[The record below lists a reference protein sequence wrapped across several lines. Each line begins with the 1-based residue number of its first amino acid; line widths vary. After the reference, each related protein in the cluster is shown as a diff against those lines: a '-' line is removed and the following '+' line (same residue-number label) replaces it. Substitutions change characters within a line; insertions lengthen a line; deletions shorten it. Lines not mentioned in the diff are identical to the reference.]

1 MSELNQPPERDR
13 HEYSKRSLIYRLL
26 AYVAFGLSLLS
37 THIAN
42 KFTVGSSARGVFLGV
57 GALFL
62 ISTFGCFYA
71 DRWNRFQSERTDKGA
86 RAFLFFNRIGEGFYS
101 VMIALAGF
109 ISAGTSYFLKKKS
122 RIEKNQLLI
131 LERMQEMK
139 DETRSTSGR
148 IETKLD
154 SINSGLMDN
163 AAILVAIREDNEAA
177 LARHL
182 ERVTQLK
189 ADLADIKAKLDSLH
203 ASGVRPQAE
212 EAVQLENQLEET
224 KASLSEE
231 QARIDR
237 LEEKEE
243 ALKKGTLVE
252 KSFEDLLNTRAA
264 KEKAETLEQMAREI
278 AEASKGKSKKYQ
290 YELAKFYR
298 AMDDL
303 GYIWENEAAFTLFFY
318 EDYGRCRGISLDSY
332 RHAFNYA
339 AKSLTSFDYAKY
351 KNEIREIV
359 LGK

>member
-26 AYVAFGLSLLS
+26 AYVAFGLSHLS

-224 KASLSEE
+224 KASLSDE

-278 AEASKGKSKKYQ
+278 AEASKGKSKKYL

-298 AMDDL
+298 AMVDC
-303 GYIWENEAAFTLFFY
+303 GYLWENESAFILLFY
-318 EDYGRCRGISLDSY
+318 NDYGRSRDVTWDSF
-332 RHAFNYA
+332 RRSFNYA
-339 AKSLTSFDYAKY
+339 VTRLSSLEYTNY
-351 KNEIREIV
+351 KDEIRKIV
-359 LGK
+359 LG

>member
-182 ERVTQLK
+182 GRVTQLK
-189 ADLADIKAKLDSLH
+189 ADLADIKAKLDSPH

-231 QARIDR
+231 QACIDR
-237 LEEKEE
+237 LEEKKES
-243 ALKKGTLVE
+243 LKKGTLVE

-278 AEASKGKSKKYQ
+278 AEASKGKSKKYL

-298 AMDDL
+298 AMVDC
-303 GYIWENEAAFTLFFY
+303 GYLWENESAFILLFY
-318 EDYGRCRGISLDSY
+318 NDYGRSRNMTWDSF
-332 RHAFNYA
+332 RRSFNYA
-339 AKSLTSFDYAKY
+339 VTRLSSLEYTNY
-351 KNEIREIV
+351 KDEIREIV
-359 LGK
+359 LG

>member
-182 ERVTQLK
+182 ERVKQLK

-237 LEEKEE
+237 LEEKKES
-243 ALKKGTLVE
+243 LKKGTLVE
-252 KSFEDLLNTRAA
+252 KSFEDLLNA
-264 KEKAETLEQMAREI
+264 
-278 AEASKGKSKKYQ
+278 
-290 YELAKFYR
+290 
-298 AMDDL
+298 
-303 GYIWENEAAFTLFFY
+303 
-318 EDYGRCRGISLDSY
+318 
-332 RHAFNYA
+332 
-339 AKSLTSFDYAKY
+339 LTA
-351 KNEIREIV
+351 
-359 LGK
+359 

>member
-1 MSELNQPPERDR
+1 MSELNQPTERDKQ
-13 HEYSKRSLIYRLL
+13 EYSKRSIKYRLL
-26 AYVAFGLSLLS
+26 AYGALGLSLLS
-37 THIAN
+37 THIGN
-42 KFTVGSSARGVFLGV
+42 IFPVGSITRGVCLGF

-62 ISTFGCFYA
+62 ISTFCCFYA

-86 RAFLFFNRIGEGFYS
+86 EAFLFFNRIGEGFYS

-154 SINSGLMDN
+154 SINSGLLDN

-237 LEEKEE
+237 LEEKKES
-243 ALKKGTLVE
+243 LKKGTLVE

-264 KEKAETLEQMAREI
+264 KEKAETLEQMAWEI
-278 AEASKGKSKKYQ
+278 AEASKGKSKKYL

-298 AMDDL
+298 AMVDC
-303 GYIWENEAAFTLFFY
+303 GYLWENESAFILLFY
-318 EDYGRCRGISLDSY
+318 NDYGRSRDVTWDSF
-332 RHAFNYA
+332 RRSFNYA
-339 AKSLTSFDYAKY
+339 VTRLSSLEYTNY
-351 KNEIREIV
+351 KDEIREIV
-359 LGK
+359 LG

>member
-1 MSELNQPPERDR
+1 MSELNQPTERDKQ
-13 HEYSKRSLIYRLL
+13 EYSKRSIKYRLL
-26 AYVAFGLSLLS
+26 AYGALGLSLLS
-37 THIAN
+37 THIGN
-42 KFTVGSSARGVFLGV
+42 KFPVGSITRGVCLGF

-62 ISTFGCFYA
+62 ISTFCCFYA

-86 RAFLFFNRIGEGFYS
+86 EAFLFFNRIGEGFYS

-139 DETRSTSGR
+139 DETRSTNGR

-163 AAILVAIREDNEAA
+163 AAILVAVREDNEAA

-237 LEEKEE
+237 LEEKKES
-243 ALKKGTLVE
+243 LKKGTLVE

-278 AEASKGKSKKYQ
+278 AEASKGKSKKYL

-298 AMDDL
+298 AMVDC
-303 GYIWENEAAFTLFFY
+303 GYLWENESAFILLFY
-318 EDYGRCRGISLDSY
+318 NDYGRSRDVTWDSF
-332 RHAFNYA
+332 RRSFNYA
-339 AKSLTSFDYAKY
+339 VTRLNSLEYTNY
-351 KNEIREIV
+351 KDEIREIV
-359 LGK
+359 LG

>member
-1 MSELNQPPERDR
+1 MNQPSEQDR
-13 HEYSKRSLIYRLL
+13 QEYGKRKAKYFLL
-26 AYVAFGLSLLS
+26 AIGALALSLLFS
-37 THIAN
+37 HIAN
-42 KFTVGSSARGVFLGV
+42 GFPVGSSARSVFLGL
-57 GALFL
+57 GALSL
-62 ISTFGCFYA
+62 LLTFYCFFA
-71 DRWNRFQSERTDKGA
+71 DRWNKFESAPTKNWAEI
-86 RAFLFFNRIGEGFYS
+86 FLALNRIADSFCS
-101 VMIALAGF
+101 LMISIARF
-109 ISAGTSYFLKKKS
+109 FSAGAEYFLKKKS

-237 LEEKEE
+237 LEEKKES
-243 ALKKGTLVE
+243 LKKGTLVE

-278 AEASKGKSKKYQ
+278 AEASKGKSKKYL

-298 AMDDL
+298 AMVDC
-303 GYIWENEAAFTLFFY
+303 GYLWENESAFILLFY
-318 EDYGRCRGISLDSY
+318 NDYGRSRDVTWDSF
-332 RHAFNYA
+332 RRSFNYA
-339 AKSLTSFDYAKY
+339 VTRLSSLEYTNY
-351 KNEIREIV
+351 KDEIREIV
-359 LGK
+359 LG

>member
-1 MSELNQPPERDR
+1 MSELNQPHERDR

-237 LEEKEE
+237 LEEKKES
-243 ALKKGTLVE
+243 LKKGTLVE

-278 AEASKGKSKKYQ
+278 AEASKGKSKKYL

-298 AMDDL
+298 AMVDC
-303 GYIWENEAAFTLFFY
+303 GYLWENESAFILLFY
-318 EDYGRCRGISLDSY
+318 NDYGRSRDVTWDSF
-332 RHAFNYA
+332 RRSFNYA
-339 AKSLTSFDYAKY
+339 VTRLSSLEYTNY
-351 KNEIREIV
+351 KDEIREIV
-359 LGK
+359 LG

>member
-1 MSELNQPPERDR
+1 MSELNQPSEQDR
-13 HEYSKRSLIYRLL
+13 QQYGKRKAKYFLL
-26 AYVAFGLSLLS
+26 AIGALALSLLFS
-37 THIAN
+37 HIAN
-42 KFTVGSSARGVFLGV
+42 GFPVGSSARSVFLGL
-57 GALFL
+57 GALSL
-62 ISTFGCFYA
+62 LLTFYCFFA
-71 DRWNRFQSERTDKGA
+71 DRWNKFESVPTKNWAEI
-86 RAFLFFNRIGEGFYS
+86 FLALNRIADSFCS
-101 VMIALAGF
+101 LMISIARF
-109 ISAGTSYFLKKKS
+109 FSAGAEYFLKKKS

-177 LARHL
+177 LTRHL

-237 LEEKEE
+237 LEEKKES
-243 ALKKGTLVE
+243 LKKGTLVE

-278 AEASKGKSKKYQ
+278 AEASKGKSKKYL

-298 AMDDL
+298 AMVDC
-303 GYIWENEAAFTLFFY
+303 GYLWENESAFILLFY
-318 EDYGRCRGISLDSY
+318 NDYGRSRDVTWDSF
-332 RHAFNYA
+332 RRSFNYA
-339 AKSLTSFDYAKY
+339 VTRLNSLEYTNY
-351 KNEIREIV
+351 KDEIRGIV
-359 LGK
+359 LG

>member
-1 MSELNQPPERDR
+1 MSELNQPSEQDR
-13 HEYSKRSLIYRLL
+13 QQYGKRKAKYFLL
-26 AYVAFGLSLLS
+26 AIGALALSLLFS
-37 THIAN
+37 HIAN
-42 KFTVGSSARGVFLGV
+42 GFPVGSSARSVFLGL
-57 GALFL
+57 GALSL
-62 ISTFGCFYA
+62 LLTFYCFFA
-71 DRWNRFQSERTDKGA
+71 DRWNKFESAPTKNWAEI
-86 RAFLFFNRIGEGFYS
+86 FLALNRIADSFCS
-101 VMIALAGF
+101 LMISIARF
-109 ISAGTSYFLKKKS
+109 FSAGAEYFLKKKS

-139 DETRSTSGR
+139 DENRSANYR

-237 LEEKEE
+237 LEEKKES
-243 ALKKGTLVE
+243 LKKGTLVE

-278 AEASKGKSKKYQ
+278 AEASKGKSKKYL

-298 AMDDL
+298 AMVDC
-303 GYIWENEAAFTLFFY
+303 GYLWENESAFILLFY
-318 EDYGRCRGISLDSY
+318 NDYGRSRDVTWDSF
-332 RHAFNYA
+332 RRSFNYA
-339 AKSLTSFDYAKY
+339 VTRLNSLEYTNY
-351 KNEIREIV
+351 KDEIRGIV
-359 LGK
+359 LG

>member
-1 MSELNQPPERDR
+1 
-13 HEYSKRSLIYRLL
+13 
-26 AYVAFGLSLLS
+26 
-37 THIAN
+37 
-42 KFTVGSSARGVFLGV
+42 
-57 GALFL
+57 
-62 ISTFGCFYA
+62 
-71 DRWNRFQSERTDKGA
+71 
-86 RAFLFFNRIGEGFYS
+86 
-101 VMIALAGF
+101 
-109 ISAGTSYFLKKKS
+109 
-122 RIEKNQLLI
+122 
-131 LERMQEMK
+131 MK

-203 ASGVRPQAE
+203 ASGVSPQAE
-212 EAVQLENQLEET
+212 EIIQLKDDLEET
-224 KASLSEE
+224 KASLSDE

-278 AEASKGKSKKYQ
+278 AEASKGKSKKYL

-298 AMDDL
+298 AMVDC
-303 GYIWENEAAFTLFFY
+303 GYLWENESAFILLFY
-318 EDYGRCRGISLDSY
+318 NDYGRSRNVTWDSF
-332 RHAFNYA
+332 RRSFNYA
-339 AKSLTSFDYAKY
+339 VTKLSSLEYTNY
-351 KNEIREIV
+351 KDEIREIV
-359 LGK
+359 LG

>member
-1 MSELNQPPERDR
+1 MSELNQPTERDKQ
-13 HEYSKRSLIYRLL
+13 EYSKRSIKYRLL
-26 AYVAFGLSLLS
+26 AYGALGLSLLS
-37 THIAN
+37 THIGN
-42 KFTVGSSARGVFLGV
+42 KFPVGSITRGVCLGF

-62 ISTFGCFYA
+62 ISTFCCFYA

-86 RAFLFFNRIGEGFYS
+86 EAFLFFNRIGEGFYS
-101 VMIALAGF
+101 VVIALAGF

-154 SINSGLMDN
+154 SINSGLMEN

-237 LEEKEE
+237 LEEKKES
-243 ALKKGTLVE
+243 LKKGTLVE

-278 AEASKGKSKKYQ
+278 AEASKGKSKKYL

-298 AMDDL
+298 AMVDC
-303 GYIWENEAAFTLFFY
+303 GYLWENESAFILLFY
-318 EDYGRCRGISLDSY
+318 NDYGRSRDVTWDSF
-332 RHAFNYA
+332 RRSFNYA
-339 AKSLTSFDYAKY
+339 VTRLSSLEYTNY
-351 KNEIREIV
+351 KDEIREIV
-359 LGK
+359 LG

>member
-203 ASGVRPQAE
+203 ASGVSPQAE
-212 EAVQLENQLEET
+212 EIIQLKDDLEET
-224 KASLSEE
+224 KASLSDE

-278 AEASKGKSKKYQ
+278 AEASKGKSKKYL

-298 AMDDL
+298 AMVDC
-303 GYIWENEAAFTLFFY
+303 GYLWENESAFILLFY
-318 EDYGRCRGISLDSY
+318 NDYGRSRDVTWDSF
-332 RHAFNYA
+332 RRSFNYA
-339 AKSLTSFDYAKY
+339 VTKLSSLEYTNY
-351 KNEIREIV
+351 KDEIREIV
-359 LGK
+359 LG

>member
-1 MSELNQPPERDR
+1 MSHENTPEQDKQ
-13 HEYSKRSLIYRLL
+13 EYIKRRFLYRLL
-26 AYVAFGLSLLS
+26 AYVAFGVSLLL
-37 THIAN
+37 THIGN
-42 KFTVGSSARGVFLGV
+42 RFPVGSTTRGVFLGV

-237 LEEKEE
+237 LEEKKES
-243 ALKKGTLVE
+243 LKKGTLVE

-278 AEASKGKSKKYQ
+278 AEASKGKSKKYL

-298 AMDDL
+298 AMVDC
-303 GYIWENEAAFTLFFY
+303 GYLWENESAFILLFY
-318 EDYGRCRGISLDSY
+318 NDYGRSRDVTWDSF
-332 RHAFNYA
+332 RRSFNYA
-339 AKSLTSFDYAKY
+339 VTKLGSLEYTNY
-351 KNEIREIV
+351 KDEIREIV
-359 LGK
+359 LG

>member
-1 MSELNQPPERDR
+1 MSELNQPSGQDK
-13 HEYSKRSLIYRLL
+13 HEYSKRSLLYRLL

-237 LEEKEE
+237 LEEKKES
-243 ALKKGTLVE
+243 LKKGTLVE

-278 AEASKGKSKKYQ
+278 AEASKGKSKKYL

-298 AMDDL
+298 AMVDC
-303 GYIWENEAAFTLFFY
+303 GYLWENESAFILLFY
-318 EDYGRCRGISLDSY
+318 NDYGRSRDVTWDSF
-332 RHAFNYA
+332 RRSFNYA
-339 AKSLTSFDYAKY
+339 VTKLGSLEYTNY
-351 KNEIREIV
+351 KDEIREIV
-359 LGK
+359 LG

>member
-1 MSELNQPPERDR
+1 MSELNQPSEQDR
-13 HEYSKRSLIYRLL
+13 QQYGKRKAKYFLL
-26 AYVAFGLSLLS
+26 AIGALALSLLFS
-37 THIAN
+37 HIAN
-42 KFTVGSSARGVFLGV
+42 GFPVGSSARSVFLGL
-57 GALFL
+57 GALSL
-62 ISTFGCFYA
+62 LLTFYCFFA
-71 DRWNRFQSERTDKGA
+71 DRWNKFESAPTKNWAEI
-86 RAFLFFNRIGEGFYS
+86 FLALNRIADSFCS
-101 VMIALAGF
+101 LMISIARF
-109 ISAGTSYFLKKKS
+109 FSAGAEYFLKKKS

-177 LARHL
+177 LTRHL

-237 LEEKEE
+237 LEEKKES
-243 ALKKGTLVE
+243 LKKGTLVE

-278 AEASKGKSKKYQ
+278 AEASKGKSKKYL

-298 AMDDL
+298 AMVDC
-303 GYIWENEAAFTLFFY
+303 GYLWENESAFILLFY
-318 EDYGRCRGISLDSY
+318 NDYGRSRDVTWDSF
-332 RHAFNYA
+332 RRSFNYA
-339 AKSLTSFDYAKY
+339 VTRLNSLEYTNY
-351 KNEIREIV
+351 KDEIREIV
-359 LGK
+359 LG

>member
-1 MSELNQPPERDR
+1 MSELNQPSEQDR
-13 HEYSKRSLIYRLL
+13 QQYGKRKAKYFLL
-26 AYVAFGLSLLS
+26 AIGALALSLLFS
-37 THIAN
+37 HIAN
-42 KFTVGSSARGVFLGV
+42 GFPVGSSARSVFLGL
-57 GALFL
+57 GALSL
-62 ISTFGCFYA
+62 LLTFYCFFA
-71 DRWNRFQSERTDKGA
+71 DRWNKFESAPTKNWAEI
-86 RAFLFFNRIGEGFYS
+86 FLALNRIADSFCS
-101 VMIALAGF
+101 LMISIARF
-109 ISAGTSYFLKKKS
+109 FSAGAEYFLKKKS

-203 ASGVRPQAE
+203 ASGVSPQAE
-212 EAVQLENQLEET
+212 EIIQLKDDLEET
-224 KASLSEE
+224 KASLSDE

-278 AEASKGKSKKYQ
+278 AEASKGKSKKYL

-298 AMDDL
+298 AMVDC
-303 GYIWENEAAFTLFFY
+303 GYLWENESAFILLFY
-318 EDYGRCRGISLDSY
+318 NDYGRSRNVTWDSF
-332 RHAFNYA
+332 RRSFNYA
-339 AKSLTSFDYAKY
+339 VTKLSSLEYTNY
-351 KNEIREIV
+351 KDEIREIV
-359 LGK
+359 LG

>member
-1 MSELNQPPERDR
+1 MSELNQPSGQDK
-13 HEYSKRSLIYRLL
+13 HEYSKRSLLYRLL

-42 KFTVGSSARGVFLGV
+42 KFTVGSSARGIFLGV

-62 ISTFGCFYA
+62 ISMFCCFYA

-237 LEEKEE
+237 LEEKKES
-243 ALKKGTLVE
+243 LE
-252 KSFEDLLNTRAA
+252 KVDVSKLSFESLLTVPAA
-264 KEKAETLEQMAREI
+264 KKKSEELEKMAREI
-278 AEASKGKSKKYQ
+278 AEASKGKSKKYL

-298 AMDDL
+298 AMVDC
-303 GYIWENEAAFTLFFY
+303 GYLWENESAFILLFY
-318 EDYGRCRGISLDSY
+318 NDYGRSRDVTWDSF
-332 RHAFNYA
+332 RRSFNYA
-339 AKSLTSFDYAKY
+339 VTRLNSLEYTNY
-351 KNEIREIV
+351 KDEIREIV
-359 LGK
+359 LG

>member
-122 RIEKNQLLI
+122 RIEQNQLLI

-203 ASGVRPQAE
+203 ASGVSPQAE
-212 EAVQLENQLEET
+212 EIIQLKDDLEET
-224 KASLSEE
+224 KASLSDE

-278 AEASKGKSKKYQ
+278 AEASKGKSKKYL

-298 AMDDL
+298 AMVDC
-303 GYIWENEAAFTLFFY
+303 GYLWENESAFILLFY
-318 EDYGRCRGISLDSY
+318 NDYGRSRNVTWDSF
-332 RHAFNYA
+332 RRSFNYA
-339 AKSLTSFDYAKY
+339 VTKLSSLEYTNY
-351 KNEIREIV
+351 KDEIREIV
-359 LGK
+359 LG

>member
-139 DETRSTSGR
+139 DENRSANYR
-148 IETKLD
+148 IETGITSLRSD
-154 SINSGLMDN
+154 VRDN
-163 AAILVAIREDNEAA
+163 TAILNAIREENDAA
-177 LARHL
+177 LARHQ
-182 ERVTQLK
+182 ERVEQLK
-189 ADLADIKAKLDSLH
+189 ADIADLKARVESLQ
-203 ASGVRPQAE
+203 ASDDHSLAE
-212 EAVQLENQLEET
+212 EIAQLRSKLEENRTDLSNEQAHIEQLEE
-224 KASLSEE
+224 KKESLEKVDVSKLSFESLLTVPAAKKKSEE
-231 QARIDR
+231 
-237 LEEKEE
+237 LEK
-243 ALKKGTLVE
+243 
-252 KSFEDLLNTRAA
+252 
-264 KEKAETLEQMAREI
+264 MAREI
-278 AEASKGKSKKYQ
+278 AEASKGKSKKYL

-298 AMDDL
+298 AMVDC
-303 GYIWENEAAFTLFFY
+303 GYLWENESAFILLFY
-318 EDYGRCRGISLDSY
+318 NDYGRSRDVTWDSF
-332 RHAFNYA
+332 RRSFNYA
-339 AKSLTSFDYAKY
+339 VTKLGSLEYTNY
-351 KNEIREIV
+351 KDEIREIV
-359 LGK
+359 LG

>member
-1 MSELNQPPERDR
+1 M
-13 HEYSKRSLIYRLL
+13 L
-26 AYVAFGLSLLS
+26 AIGALALSLLFS
-37 THIAN
+37 HIAN
-42 KFTVGSSARGVFLGV
+42 GFPVGSSARSVFLGL
-57 GALFL
+57 GALSL
-62 ISTFGCFYA
+62 LLTFYCFFA
-71 DRWNRFQSERTDKGA
+71 DRWNKFESAPTKNWAEI
-86 RAFLFFNRIGEGFYS
+86 FLALNRIADSFCS
-101 VMIALAGF
+101 LMISTARF
-109 ISAGTSYFLKKKS
+109 FSAGAEYFLKKKS

-177 LARHL
+177 LTRHL

-237 LEEKEE
+237 LEEKKES
-243 ALKKGTLVE
+243 LKKGTLVE

-278 AEASKGKSKKYQ
+278 AEASKGKSKKYL

-298 AMDDL
+298 AMVDC
-303 GYIWENEAAFTLFFY
+303 GYLWENESAFILLFY
-318 EDYGRCRGISLDSY
+318 NDYGRSRDVTWDSF
-332 RHAFNYA
+332 RRSFNYA
-339 AKSLTSFDYAKY
+339 VTRLNSLEYTNY
-351 KNEIREIV
+351 KDEIRGIV
-359 LGK
+359 LG

>member
-203 ASGVRPQAE
+203 ASGVSPQAE
-212 EAVQLENQLEET
+212 EIIQLKDDLEET
-224 KASLSEE
+224 KASLSDE

-278 AEASKGKSKKYQ
+278 AEASKGKSKKYL

-298 AMDDL
+298 AMVDC
-303 GYIWENEAAFTLFFY
+303 GYLWENESAFILLFY
-318 EDYGRCRGISLDSY
+318 NDYGRSRDVTWDSF
-332 RHAFNYA
+332 RRSFNYA
-339 AKSLTSFDYAKY
+339 VTRLSSLEYTNY
-351 KNEIREIV
+351 KDEIREIV
-359 LGK
+359 LG

>member
-203 ASGVRPQAE
+203 ASGVSPQAE
-212 EAVQLENQLEET
+212 EIIQLKDDLEET
-224 KASLSEE
+224 KASLSDE

-278 AEASKGKSKKYQ
+278 AEASKGKSKKYL

-298 AMDDL
+298 AMVDC
-303 GYIWENEAAFTLFFY
+303 GYLWENESAFILLFY
-318 EDYGRCRGISLDSY
+318 NDYGRSRNVTWDSF
-332 RHAFNYA
+332 RRSFNYA
-339 AKSLTSFDYAKY
+339 VTKLSSLEYTNY
-351 KNEIREIV
+351 KDEIRGIV
-359 LGK
+359 LG

>member
-1 MSELNQPPERDR
+1 MSELNQPSEQDR
-13 HEYSKRSLIYRLL
+13 QQYGKRKAKYFLL
-26 AYVAFGLSLLS
+26 AIGALALSLLFS
-37 THIAN
+37 HIAN
-42 KFTVGSSARGVFLGV
+42 GFPVGSSARSVFLGL
-57 GALFL
+57 GALSL
-62 ISTFGCFYA
+62 LLTFYCFFA
-71 DRWNRFQSERTDKGA
+71 DRWNKFESAPTKNWAEI
-86 RAFLFFNRIGEGFYS
+86 FLALNRIADSFCS
-101 VMIALAGF
+101 LMISIARF
-109 ISAGTSYFLKKKS
+109 FSAGAEYFLKKKS

-177 LARHL
+177 LTRHL

-237 LEEKEE
+237 LEEKKES
-243 ALKKGTLVE
+243 LKKGTLVE

-278 AEASKGKSKKYQ
+278 AEASKGKSKKYL

-298 AMDDL
+298 AMVDC
-303 GYIWENEAAFTLFFY
+303 GYLWENESAFILLFY
-318 EDYGRCRGISLDSY
+318 NDYGRSRDVTWDSF
-332 RHAFNYA
+332 RRSFNYA
-339 AKSLTSFDYAKY
+339 VTRLNSLEYTNY
-351 KNEIREIV
+351 KDEIRGIV
-359 LGK
+359 LG

>member
-203 ASGVRPQAE
+203 ASGVSPQAE
-212 EAVQLENQLEET
+212 EIIQLKDDLEET
-224 KASLSEE
+224 KASLSDE

-278 AEASKGKSKKYQ
+278 AEASKGKSKKYL

-298 AMDDL
+298 AMVDC
-303 GYIWENEAAFTLFFY
+303 GYLWENESAFILLFY
-318 EDYGRCRGISLDSY
+318 NDYGRSRNVTWDSF
-332 RHAFNYA
+332 RRSFNYA
-339 AKSLTSFDYAKY
+339 VTKLSSLEYTNY
-351 KNEIREIV
+351 KDEIREIV
-359 LGK
+359 LG

>member
-139 DETRSTSGR
+139 DENRSANYR
-148 IETKLD
+148 IETGITSLRSD
-154 SINSGLMDN
+154 VRDN
-163 AAILVAIREDNEAA
+163 TAILNAIREENDAA
-177 LARHL
+177 LARHQ
-182 ERVTQLK
+182 ERVEQLK
-189 ADLADIKAKLDSLH
+189 ADIADLKARVESLQ
-203 ASGVRPQAE
+203 ASDDHSLAE
-212 EAVQLENQLEET
+212 EIAQLRRKLEENRTDLSNEQAHIEQLEE
-224 KASLSEE
+224 KKESLEKVDVSKLSFESLLTVPAAKKKSEE
-231 QARIDR
+231 
-237 LEEKEE
+237 
-243 ALKKGTLVE
+243 
-252 KSFEDLLNTRAA
+252 
-264 KEKAETLEQMAREI
+264 LEQMAREI
-278 AEASKGKSKKYQ
+278 AEASKGKSKKYL

-298 AMDDL
+298 AMVDC
-303 GYIWENEAAFTLFFY
+303 GYLWENESAFILLFY
-318 EDYGRCRGISLDSY
+318 NDYGRSRDVTWDSF
-332 RHAFNYA
+332 RRSFNYA
-339 AKSLTSFDYAKY
+339 VTRLSSLEYTNY
-351 KNEIREIV
+351 KDEIREIV
-359 LGK
+359 LG

>member
-1 MSELNQPPERDR
+1 MSHENTPEQDKQ
-13 HEYSKRSLIYRLL
+13 EYIKRRFLYRLL
-26 AYVAFGLSLLS
+26 AYVAFGVSLLL
-37 THIAN
+37 THIGN
-42 KFTVGSSARGVFLGV
+42 RFPVGSTTRGVFLGV

-62 ISTFGCFYA
+62 ISTFCCFYA
-71 DRWNRFQSERTDKGA
+71 NRWNRFQSERTDKGA

-237 LEEKEE
+237 LEEKKES
-243 ALKKGTLVE
+243 LKKGTLVE

-278 AEASKGKSKKYQ
+278 AEASKGKSKKYL

-298 AMDDL
+298 AMVDC
-303 GYIWENEAAFTLFFY
+303 GYLWENESAFILLFY
-318 EDYGRCRGISLDSY
+318 NDYGRSRDVTWDSF
-332 RHAFNYA
+332 RRSFNYA
-339 AKSLTSFDYAKY
+339 VTKLGSLEYTNY
-351 KNEIREIV
+351 KDEIREIV
-359 LGK
+359 LG

>member
-1 MSELNQPPERDR
+1 MSELNQPTERDKQ
-13 HEYSKRSLIYRLL
+13 EYSKRSVKYRLL
-26 AYVAFGLSLLS
+26 AYGALGLSLLS
-37 THIAN
+37 THIGN
-42 KFTVGSSARGVFLGV
+42 KFPVGSITRGVCLGF

-62 ISTFGCFYA
+62 ISTFCCFYA

-86 RAFLFFNRIGEGFYS
+86 EAFLFFNRIGEGFYS

-224 KASLSEE
+224 KASLSDE

-278 AEASKGKSKKYQ
+278 AEASKGKSKKYL

-298 AMDDL
+298 AMVDC
-303 GYIWENEAAFTLFFY
+303 GYLWENESAFILLFY
-318 EDYGRCRGISLDSY
+318 NDYGRSRNVTWDSF
-332 RHAFNYA
+332 RRSFNYA
-339 AKSLTSFDYAKY
+339 VTKLSSLEYTNY
-351 KNEIREIV
+351 KDEIREIV
-359 LGK
+359 LG

>member
-1 MSELNQPPERDR
+1 MNQPSEQDR
-13 HEYSKRSLIYRLL
+13 QQYGKRKAKYFLL
-26 AYVAFGLSLLS
+26 AIGALALSLLFS
-37 THIAN
+37 HIAN
-42 KFTVGSSARGVFLGV
+42 GFPVGSSARSVFLGL
-57 GALFL
+57 GALSL
-62 ISTFGCFYA
+62 LLTFYCFFA
-71 DRWNRFQSERTDKGA
+71 DRWNKFESAPTKNWAEI
-86 RAFLFFNRIGEGFYS
+86 FLALNRIADSFCS
-101 VMIALAGF
+101 LMISIARF
-109 ISAGTSYFLKKKS
+109 FSAGAEYFLKKKS

-177 LARHL
+177 LTRHL

-237 LEEKEE
+237 LEEKKES
-243 ALKKGTLVE
+243 LKKGTLVE

-278 AEASKGKSKKYQ
+278 AEASKGKSKKYL

-298 AMDDL
+298 AMVDC
-303 GYIWENEAAFTLFFY
+303 GYLWENESAFILLFY
-318 EDYGRCRGISLDSY
+318 NDYGRSRDVTWDSF
-332 RHAFNYA
+332 RRSFNYA
-339 AKSLTSFDYAKY
+339 VTRLNSLEYTNY
-351 KNEIREIV
+351 KDEIRGIV
-359 LGK
+359 LG

>member
-1 MSELNQPPERDR
+1 MNQPSEQDR
-13 HEYSKRSLIYRLL
+13 QQYGKRKAKYFLL
-26 AYVAFGLSLLS
+26 AIGALALSLLFS
-37 THIAN
+37 HIAN
-42 KFTVGSSARGVFLGV
+42 GFPVGSSARSVFLGL
-57 GALFL
+57 GALSL
-62 ISTFGCFYA
+62 LLTFYCFFA
-71 DRWNRFQSERTDKGA
+71 DRWNKFESAPTKNWAEI
-86 RAFLFFNRIGEGFYS
+86 FLALNRIADSFCS
-101 VMIALAGF
+101 LMISTARF
-109 ISAGTSYFLKKKS
+109 FSAGAEYFLKKKS

-237 LEEKEE
+237 LEEKKES
-243 ALKKGTLVE
+243 LKKGTLVE

-278 AEASKGKSKKYQ
+278 AEASKGKSKKYL

-298 AMDDL
+298 AMVDC
-303 GYIWENEAAFTLFFY
+303 GYLWENESAFILLFY
-318 EDYGRCRGISLDSY
+318 NDYGRSRDVTWDSF
-332 RHAFNYA
+332 RRSFNYA
-339 AKSLTSFDYAKY
+339 VTKLGSLEYTNY
-351 KNEIREIV
+351 KDEIREIV
-359 LGK
+359 LG

>member
-1 MSELNQPPERDR
+1 
-13 HEYSKRSLIYRLL
+13 
-26 AYVAFGLSLLS
+26 
-37 THIAN
+37 
-42 KFTVGSSARGVFLGV
+42 
-57 GALFL
+57 
-62 ISTFGCFYA
+62 
-71 DRWNRFQSERTDKGA
+71 
-86 RAFLFFNRIGEGFYS
+86 
-101 VMIALAGF
+101 
-109 ISAGTSYFLKKKS
+109 
-122 RIEKNQLLI
+122 
-131 LERMQEMK
+131 MK

-224 KASLSEE
+224 KASLSDE

-278 AEASKGKSKKYQ
+278 AEASKGKSKKYL

-298 AMDDL
+298 AMVDC
-303 GYIWENEAAFTLFFY
+303 GYLWENESAFILLFY
-318 EDYGRCRGISLDSY
+318 NDYGRSRDVTWDSF
-332 RHAFNYA
+332 RRSFNYA
-339 AKSLTSFDYAKY
+339 VTKLGSLEYTNY
-351 KNEIREIV
+351 KDEIREIV
-359 LGK
+359 LG